1 MSEEKL
7 KVGIILYQMLLSGGT
22 ERQAIMLARELVR
35 RGYAVTLY
43 TFQYNKE
50 KCYQEL
56 LNGMRVVVE
65 NDARKLSLCIDRD
78 TDILNPHEQIP
89 LRVAAYFRRRVKR
102 IPSVLMINDLYLAQ
116 WSLAREL
123 SPIRFSL
130 LRRCMQWF
138 KDQYESRRFFAG
150 GSDEIAVLN
159 NGTRDMLEFY
169 LGRKSTVVR
178 SGLDI
183 SRFPFSARAFPQRR
197 RVRLLCHALFFRH
210 RRFEDAIR
218 AVARLVKDGFDVE
231 LAISGSYTHKKDAR
245 VYHEELKHIAE
256 ELGIA
261 ERVSFKGEVRE
272 SELLRLYKESDIFLF
287 PSHKQTWGLAV
298 FEAMASGLPSWTADY
313 SSQYGDLIGAGQKIQ
328 NLAEQGKL
336 RFVYVSMSFL
346 GKESVYAAEAGLCA
360 NEQGK
365 FFEMHDAI
373 FAAHDSKE
381 NNGKY
386 NKDKLEILAKKISG
400 LDNAKF
406 NTCLEEDK
414 YLSAVQ
420 QIAQESSKFAQGT
433 PTFYVNGKQVSA
445 SWSEIEREIE
455 KLTRLIKPE
464 SKFVLF
470 GTERGRRINWVRTVV
485 RRAERRAVRAGGD
498 GARLVYLNR
507 LSDYCYLLALKEEKS

>member
-218 AVARLVKDGFDVE
+218 AVARLIKDGFNIE
-231 LAISGSYTHKKDAR
+231 LAISGSYIHKKDAR
-245 VYHEELKHIAE
+245 VYYEELRHLAE

-261 ERVSFKGEVRE
+261 ERVSFKGEVDE

-287 PSHKQTWGLAV
+287 PSNKQTWGLAV
-298 FEAMASGLPSWTADY
+298 FEAMASGLPVIVSRSAGASEVLTDYQNTLLSNPCSDLSIFVLVKELLQTPELYERLSQSGRAFVEKDISWERYTDHILA
-313 SSQYGDLIGAGQKIQ
+313 LFQK
-328 NLAEQGKL
+328 A
-336 RFVYVSMSFL
+336 SAT
-346 GKESVYAAEAGLCA
+346 KESYA
-360 NEQGK
+360 
-365 FFEMHDAI
+365 
-373 FAAHDSKE
+373 
-381 NNGKY
+381 
-386 NKDKLEILAKKISG
+386 
-400 LDNAKF
+400 
-406 NTCLEEDK
+406 
-414 YLSAVQ
+414 
-420 QIAQESSKFAQGT
+420 
-433 PTFYVNGKQVSA
+433 
-445 SWSEIEREIE
+445 
-455 KLTRLIKPE
+455 
-464 SKFVLF
+464 
-470 GTERGRRINWVRTVV
+470 
-485 RRAERRAVRAGGD
+485 
-498 GARLVYLNR
+498 
-507 LSDYCYLLALKEEKS
+507 